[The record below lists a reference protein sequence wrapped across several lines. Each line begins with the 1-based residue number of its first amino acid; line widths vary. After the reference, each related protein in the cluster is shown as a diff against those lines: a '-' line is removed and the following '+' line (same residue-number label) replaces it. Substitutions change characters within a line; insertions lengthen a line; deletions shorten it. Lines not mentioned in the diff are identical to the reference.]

1 MANLLGLSGSLRRD
15 SFNTALL
22 RAASELT
29 PPGTAFE
36 VATIAE
42 IPLYNQD
49 LETSQGIPTPVRT
62 LKDRI
67 AEADGLVLAT
77 PEYNHS
83 IPGPFKNAI
92 DWLSRPPTDQPRVFG
107 NRPVA
112 LIGASPSP
120 VGTRYAQDAWLSV
133 LHTLR
138 MRPWFQEHFFL
149 ARARES
155 FDDQLRL
162 ADDELRQRL
171 VRFLAGFV
179 DFVEA

>member
-1 MANLLGLSGSLRRD
+1 MASLLGLSGSLRQG

-22 RAASELT
+22 RAASELA
-29 PPGTAFE
+29 PQGTSLE

-49 LETSQGIPTPVRT
+49 LEASQGIPAPVSA

-67 AEADGLVLAT
+67 AEADGLILAT

-83 IPGPFKNAI
+83 IPGPFKNAL
-92 DWLSRPPTDQPRVFG
+92 DWLSRPPADQPRVFG

-112 LIGASPSP
+112 LMGTSPSP

-138 MRPWFQEHFFL
+138 MRPWFQDHLFL

-155 FDDQLRL
+155 FDDRLCL

-171 VRFLAGFV
+171 ARFLAGFV
-179 DFVEA
+179 SFVEA